1 VLHIGASTWADQVH
15 VQVAV
20 KVHDDVNDNAR
31 PPLTSAGALS
41 GASDS
46 WIRVYV
52 TVFSHLSQ
60 ESFTHLDA
68 PSTPLAALRDAD
80 PSFVAR
86 LATDADPTPI
96 LAKTPGTG
104 D

>member
-1 VLHIGASTWADQVH
+1 LRIGASTWADQVH

-52 TVFSHLSQ
+52 TVFS
-60 ESFTHLDA
+60 
-68 PSTPLAALRDAD
+68 STYPTLR
-80 PSFVAR
+80 R
-86 LATDADPTPI
+86 
-96 LAKTPGTG
+96 PGTLPARR
-104 D
+104 

>member
-1 VLHIGASTWADQVH
+1 VLRIGASTWADQVH

-52 TVFSHLSQ
+52 TVFREANRLRSRRLGFWVHPFGKRIASLV
-60 ESFTHLDA
+60 TRGRA
-68 PSTPLAALRDAD
+68 PSH
-80 PSFVAR
+80 FVDQRA
-86 LATDADPTPI
+86 
-96 LAKTPGTG
+96 
-104 D
+104 